1 MSGPL
6 TGVRVIEITMFQ
18 QGPIAGTKLGD
29 LGADVIK
36 VEPKE
41 GDPGRGFMRVIGA
54 QTGLKGHNFYFES
67 NNRNKRSV
75 ALNLKDPQGI
85 EIFMKLIDTADVFL
99 TNMSINAPS
108 KMGLGPE
115 RRPQLH
121 FEIRQNGAPVD
132 PLLHLPR

>member
-6 TGVRVIEITMFQ
+6 TGVRVVEISMFQ

-29 LGADVIK
+29 LGADVVK

-41 GDPGRGFMRVIGA
+41 GDPARGFMRVIEA

-75 ALNLKDPQGI
+75 ALNLKEPQGK
-85 EIFMKLIDTADVFL
+85 EIFMKLWNL
-99 TNMSINAPS
+99 PSSICCLHS
-108 KMGLGPE
+108 FIS
-115 RRPQLH
+115 QL
-121 FEIRQNGAPVD
+121 
-132 PLLHLPR
+132 